1 MNVVATFFGAFAAG
15 VFVLLIAAGLLVVL
29 GPLLQLW
36 RVVPERTVVV
46 YTLFGR
52 VVGQV
57 EEPGLFLPLMR
68 FGPRALLFPFFG
80 KAYSVPTR
88 LHQSYLRNQLVNS
101 EEGAPM
107 GVGVWFEMFVN
118 DPGAFLFR
126 NSDPMGSL
134 KANVA
139 TAVVK
144 QLSNLKLDVLLEDR
158 DALSR
163 KVREEVS
170 PTSTQWG
177 FALGSTYIRKV
188 AFRDK
193 GMINEI
199 QRKVV
204 NRLRQVT
211 AAMKQA
217 GENTVAII
225 HSEADKQASQRLGQS
240 QAVRPDVIGRV
251 LAELQQEPEVAEA
264 LFRLLEIT
272 ATLRSPGKVVLAESV
287 GSGLILSLPDG
298 APVPPP
304 LRPA

>member
-1 MNVVATFFGAFAAG
+1 MNFFTSLVGG
-15 VFVLLIAAGLLVVL
+15 FVLTFIVSGFLIAL
-29 GPLLQLW
+29 GRVFQLW
-36 RVVPERTVVV
+36 RVLPERTVLV
-46 YTLFGR
+46 YTFFGK
-52 VVGQV
+52 VIGHVK
-57 EEPGLFLPLMR
+57 EPGLFFPIAHFGLRSLLLPL
-68 FGPRALLFPFFG
+68 FGRT
-80 KAYSVPTR
+80 YTVSTQ

-107 GVGVWFEMFVN
+107 GVGVWFEMYVN
-118 DPGAFLFR
+118 DPEAYLFR

-170 PTSTQWG
+170 PTSSEWG

-193 GMINEI
+193 GMIAEI

-217 GENTVAII
+217 GDNTVAII
-225 HSEADKQASQRLGQS
+225 HSEADKQASQRLGQA
-240 QAVRPDVIGRV
+240 QAVRPEVVGRA
-251 LAELQQEPEVAEA
+251 LGEIQREPEVAQA
-264 LFRLLEIT
+264 LFRLLDIQASLKSTGKIVLTDSGT
-272 ATLRSPGKVVLAESV
+272 A
-287 GSGLILSLPDG
+287 GLLLNS
-298 APVPPP
+298 
-304 LRPA
+304 

>member
-1 MNVVATFFGAFAAG
+1 MTFLFSLGAGFILTFI
-15 VFVLLIAAGLLVVL
+15 VTGLLVGL
-29 GPLLQLW
+29 GQMFQLW
-36 RVVPERTVVV
+36 RVLPERTVLV
-46 YTLFGR
+46 YTFFGK
-52 VVGQV
+52 VIGQV
-57 EEPGLFLPLMR
+57 EEPGLFFPIAH
-68 FGPRALLFPFFG
+68 FGLRSLLLPFFG
-80 KAYSVPTR
+80 KTYTVSTQ

-118 DPGAFLFR
+118 DPEAYLFR
-126 NSDPMGSL
+126 NSDPIGSL

-170 PTSTQWG
+170 PTSTEWG

-193 GMINEI
+193 GMIAEI

-217 GENTVAII
+217 GDNTVAII
-225 HSEADKQASQRLGQS
+225 HSEADKQASQRLGQA
-240 QAVRPDVIGRV
+240 QAVRPEVVGRA
-251 LAELQQEPEVAEA
+251 LGEIQREPEVAAA
-264 LFRLLEIT
+264 LFRLLDIQ
-272 ATLRSPGKVVLAESV
+272 ATLKSPGKIVLAD
-287 GSGLILSLPDG
+287 SGTAGLLLNS
-298 APVPPP
+298 
-304 LRPA
+304 

>member
-1 MNVVATFFGAFAAG
+1 MNFWPVLIVTVIATLIGTRILVA
-15 VFVLLIAAGLLVVL
+15 L
-29 GPLLQLW
+29 GQLFQFW
-36 RVVPERTVVV
+36 RVLPERTVLV
-46 YTLFGR
+46 YTFFGK
-52 VVGQV
+52 VIGQV
-57 EEPGLFLPLMR
+57 DDPGLFFPITH
-68 FGPRALLFPFFG
+68 FGWRALLLPFFG
-80 KAYSVPTR
+80 KTYTVSTQ

-107 GVGVWFEMFVN
+107 GVGVWFEMYVN
-118 DPGAFLFR
+118 DPKAYLFR
-126 NSDPMGSL
+126 NSDPIGSL

-170 PTSTQWG
+170 PTSTEWG

-193 GMINEI
+193 GMIAEI

-217 GENTVAII
+217 GDNTVAII
-225 HSEADKQASQRLGQS
+225 HSEADKQAAQRLGQA
-240 QAVRPDVIGRV
+240 QAVRPEVVGRA
-251 LAELQQEPEVAEA
+251 LGEIRREPEVAAA
-264 LFRLLEIT
+264 LFRLLDIQ
-272 ATLRSPGKVVLAESV
+272 ATLKSPGKIILADA
-287 GSGLILSLPDG
+287 GTAGLLLNG
-298 APVPPP
+298 
-304 LRPA
+304 

>member
-1 MNVVATFFGAFAAG
+1 MNFVISFF
-15 VFVLLIAAGLLVVL
+15 AGLILTFIFTSILTAL
-29 GPLLQLW
+29 GSALQLW
-36 RVVPERTVVV
+36 RVLPERTVLV
-46 YTLFGR
+46 YTFFGK

-57 EEPGLFLPLMR
+57 DEPGLFFPIAR

-80 KAYSVPTR
+80 KAYTVSTQ

-107 GVGVWFEMFVN
+107 GVGVWFEMYVN
-118 DPGAFLFR
+118 DPAAYLFR

-144 QLSNLKLDVLLEDR
+144 QLSNLKLDILLEDR

-170 PTSTQWG
+170 PTSSQWG

-193 GMINEI
+193 GMIAEI

-217 GENTVAII
+217 GDNTVAII
-225 HSEADKQASQRLGQS
+225 HSEADKQASQRLGQA
-240 QAVRPDVIGRV
+240 QAVRPEVVGRA
-251 LAELQQEPEVAEA
+251 LAEIQKEPDVAQA
-264 LFRLLEIT
+264 LFRLLEIS
-272 ATLRSPGKVVLAESV
+272 ATLKSPGKVILTDPGAA
-287 GSGLILSLPDG
+287 GLLLN
-298 APVPPP
+298 A
-304 LRPA
+304 

>member
-1 MNVVATFFGAFAAG
+1 MNFLASLFAGFFLTLISTAILAGFGRAF
-15 VFVLLIAAGLLVVL
+15 
-29 GPLLQLW
+29 QLW
-36 RVVPERTVVV
+36 RVLPERTVLV
-46 YTLFGR
+46 YTFFGK

-57 EEPGLFLPLMR
+57 DEPGLFFPILK

-80 KAYSVPTR
+80 KAYTVSTQ
-88 LHQSYLRNQLVNS
+88 LQQSYLRNQLVNS

-107 GVGVWFEMFVN
+107 GVGVWFEMYVN
-118 DPGAFLFR
+118 DAGAFLFR

-144 QLSNLKLDVLLEDR
+144 QLSNLKLDTLLEDR

-170 PTSTQWG
+170 PTSSEWG

-193 GMINEI
+193 GMISEI

-217 GENTVAII
+217 GDNTVAII
-225 HSEADKQASQRLGQS
+225 HSEADRQASQRLGQA
-240 QAVRPDVIGRV
+240 QAVRPEVIGRT
-251 LAELQQEPEVAEA
+251 LAEIQREPEVAQA
-264 LFRLLEIT
+264 LFRLLEIN
-272 ATLRSPGKVVLAESV
+272 ATLKGPGKIVLAEPAA
-287 GSGLILSLPDG
+287 SGLILN
-298 APVPPP
+298 A
-304 LRPA
+304 

>member
-1 MNVVATFFGAFAAG
+1 MNFWSSVIIGFIATFILTL
-15 VFVLLIAAGLLVVL
+15 VLAGLARMF
-29 GPLLQLW
+29 QLW
-36 RVVPERTVVV
+36 RVLPERTVVV
-46 YTLFGR
+46 YTLFGK
-52 VVGQV
+52 VIGQV
-57 EEPGLFLPLMR
+57 EQPGLFIPIAV
-68 FGPRALLFPFFG
+68 FGPRALFMPFFG
-80 KAYSVPTR
+80 KVYTVGTQ

-118 DPGAFLFR
+118 DPKAFLFR

-170 PTSTQWG
+170 PTSSEWG

-193 GMINEI
+193 GMIAEI

-217 GENTVAII
+217 GDNTVAII
-225 HSEADKQASQRLGQS
+225 HSEADKQASQRLGQA
-240 QAVRPDVIGRV
+240 QAVRPEVVGRA
-251 LAELQQEPEVAEA
+251 LAEIQREPEVAEA
-264 LFRLLEIT
+264 LFRLLDIQ
-272 ATLRSPGKVVLAESV
+272 ASLKSPGKIVLADA
-287 GSGLILSLPDG
+287 GAAGLLLNS
-298 APVPPP
+298 
-304 LRPA
+304 

>member
-1 MNVVATFFGAFAAG
+1 MTFLFSLGAGFILTFI
-15 VFVLLIAAGLLVVL
+15 VTGLLVGL
-29 GPLLQLW
+29 GQMFQLW
-36 RVVPERTVVV
+36 RVLPERTVLV
-46 YTLFGR
+46 YTFFGK
-52 VVGQV
+52 VIGQV
-57 EEPGLFLPLMR
+57 EEPGLFFPIAHFGMR
-68 FGPRALLFPFFG
+68 SLLLPFFG
-80 KAYSVPTR
+80 KTYTVSTQ

-118 DPGAFLFR
+118 DPEAYLFR
-126 NSDPMGSL
+126 NSDPIGSL

-170 PTSTQWG
+170 PTSTEWG

-193 GMINEI
+193 GMIAEI

-217 GENTVAII
+217 GDNTVAII
-225 HSEADKQASQRLGQS
+225 HSEADKQASQRLGQA
-240 QAVRPDVIGRV
+240 QAVRPEVVGRA
-251 LAELQQEPEVAEA
+251 LGEIQREPEVAAA
-264 LFRLLEIT
+264 LFRLLDIQ
-272 ATLRSPGKVVLAESV
+272 ATLKSPGKIVLADA
-287 GSGLILSLPDG
+287 GTAGLLLNG
-298 APVPPP
+298 
-304 LRPA
+304 

>member
-1 MNVVATFFGAFAAG
+1 MS
-15 VFVLLIAAGLLVVL
+15 LLISLSVGFTLTFIVTGILVVL
-29 GPLLQLW
+29 GQMFQLW
-36 RVVPERTVVV
+36 RVLPERTVLV
-46 YTLFGR
+46 YTFFGK
-52 VVGQV
+52 VIGQV
-57 EEPGLFLPLMR
+57 EEPGLFFPIMHFGWRSLLMPL
-68 FGPRALLFPFFG
+68 FG
-80 KAYSVPTR
+80 KTYTVSTQ

-107 GVGVWFEMFVN
+107 GVGVWFEMYVN
-118 DPGAFLFR
+118 DPEAFLFR
-126 NSDPMGSL
+126 NSDPIGSL

-170 PTSTQWG
+170 PTSTEWG

-188 AFRDK
+188 AFRDV
-193 GMINEI
+193 GMIAEI

-217 GENTVAII
+217 GDNTVAII
-225 HSEADKQASQRLGQS
+225 HSEADKQASQRLGQA
-240 QAVRPDVIGRV
+240 QAVRPEVVGRA
-251 LAELQQEPEVAEA
+251 LAEIQQKPEVAAA
-264 LFRLLEIT
+264 LFRLLDIQ
-272 ATLRSPGKVVLAESV
+272 ASLKSPGKIILAD
-287 GSGLILSLPDG
+287 GGAAGLLLNS
-298 APVPPP
+298 
-304 LRPA
+304 

>member
-1 MNVVATFFGAFAAG
+1 
-15 VFVLLIAAGLLVVL
+15 VL
-29 GPLLQLW
+29 
-36 RVVPERTVVV
+36 PERTVIV
-46 YTLFGR
+46 YTFFGK

-57 EEPGLFLPLMR
+57 DEPGLFFPIVH
-68 FGPRALLFPFFG
+68 FGPRALLFPLFG
-80 KAYSVPTR
+80 RAYTVRTQI
-88 LHQSYLRNQLVNS
+88 HQSYLRNQLVNS

-118 DPGAFLFR
+118 DPKAFLFQ

-170 PTSTQWG
+170 PTSSQWG

-193 GMINEI
+193 GMIAEI

-217 GENTVAII
+217 GDNAVAII
-225 HSEADKQASQRLGQS
+225 HSEADKQAAQRLGRA
-240 QAVRPDVIGRV
+240 QAVRPEVVGRA
-251 LAELQQEPEVAEA
+251 LAEIQREPAVAQA
-264 LFRLLEIT
+264 LFRLLDIS
-272 ATLRSPGKVVLAESV
+272 ATMKTPGKIILAEGTV
-287 GSGLILSLPDG
+287 GGLMLNN
-298 APVPPP
+298 
-304 LRPA
+304 

>member
-1 MNVVATFFGAFAAG
+1 MDFLLSVLAG
-15 VFVLLIAAGLLVVL
+15 LALTYIFMPLIASL
-29 GPLLQLW
+29 GSALQFW
-36 RVVPERTVVV
+36 RVLPERTVLV
-46 YTLFGR
+46 YTFFGKVIGR
-52 VVGQV
+52 V
-57 EEPGLFLPLMR
+57 EEPGLFFPLIQ
-68 FGPRALLFPFFG
+68 FGPKALLFPFFG
-80 KAYSVPTR
+80 KVYSVSTQ

-118 DPGAFLFR
+118 DPEAFLFR
-126 NSDPMGSL
+126 NASPMGSL
-134 KANVA
+134 NANVA

-170 PTSTQWG
+170 PTSSQWG

-188 AFRDK
+188 AFRDL
-193 GMINEI
+193 GMIAEI

-217 GENTVAII
+217 GDNTVAII
-225 HSEADKQASQRLGQS
+225 HSEADKQASQRLGQA
-240 QAVRPDVIGRV
+240 QAVRPEVVGRA
-251 LAELQQEPEVAEA
+251 LAEIQREPEVAQA
-264 LFRLLEIT
+264 LFRLLDIT
-272 ATLRSPGKVVLAESV
+272 ATLKSPGKIVLTEADTA
-287 GSGLILSLPDG
+287 GLILS
-298 APVPPP
+298 A
-304 LRPA
+304 